1 MPCAWGDRR
10 RARHA
15 TRPVLTAA
23 LLAAALLVPAGSFA
37 QTPYDDDDADPGDP
51 IVPTAL
57 TLTLDTPT
65 VTITVPAGATD
76 LEIPATGGVLE
87 VTTPDEP
94 DGATYVITVERSD
107 QVAPTDLGELTLTP
121 AVPAGALTDPFTG
134 TEGGGTGLLVDGIGS
149 GIEVGSEETFAL
161 TWTLTGAAAPT
172 ETLAQLFVFTIAES
186 GVEPGS

>member
-1 MPCAWGDRR
+1 MPCARGDRR
-10 RARHA
+10 RASR
-15 TRPVLTAA
+15 TSRPVLAAA

-37 QTPYDDDDADPGDP
+37 ELPYPPDPGAGDP

-76 LEIPATGGVLE
+76 LDISATGGELA

-94 DGATYVITVERSD
+94 DGATYEITVERSGPD
-107 QVAPTDLGELTLTP
+107 DPTDLGELALTP
-121 AVPAGALTDPFTG
+121 STPEPPLAVPFTG
-134 TEGGGTGLLVDGIGS
+134 TGGGTGLLVDGIAS

-161 TWTLTGAAAPT
+161 TWTLTGAAPT

-186 GVEPGS
+186 AAEPGP